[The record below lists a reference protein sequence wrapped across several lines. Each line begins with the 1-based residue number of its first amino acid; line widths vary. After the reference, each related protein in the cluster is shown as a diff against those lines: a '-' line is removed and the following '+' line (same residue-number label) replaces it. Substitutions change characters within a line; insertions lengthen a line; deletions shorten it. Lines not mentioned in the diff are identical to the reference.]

1 MKDIE
6 KTVVKPSLNNLNLE
20 LLREMVNVS
29 NNSLLTKDVCIML
42 SSNLS
47 GDQMSELLRWFRH
60 ANREISFKLSSGKK
74 F

>member
-6 KTVVKPSLNNLNLE
+6 KTVVKPSINNLNLE

-29 NNSLLTKDVCIML
+29 NNSLLTKDVCVML
-42 SSNLS
+42 SSSLS